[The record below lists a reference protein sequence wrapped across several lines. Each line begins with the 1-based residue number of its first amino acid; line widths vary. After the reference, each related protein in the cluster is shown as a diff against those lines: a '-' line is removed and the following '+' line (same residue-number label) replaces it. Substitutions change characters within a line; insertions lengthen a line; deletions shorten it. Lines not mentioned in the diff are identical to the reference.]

1 MKTKVETEQLIYPI
15 ESLVSS
21 LYLILNISKVPENVC
36 CANIQ
41 KAIPN
46 KSSFQVA
53 DFGGILSLF
62 LGVSFISIWDN
73 FHFLEILDILRS
85 KCKKWAKTR

>member
-15 ESLVSS
+15 ESLVFS
-21 LYLILNISKVPENVC
+21 LYLILNMAKVPENVC

-41 KAIPN
+41 KAVPN
-46 KSSFQVA
+46 YSSFQVA

-85 KCKKWAKTR
+85 KCKKEAKTR